1 MRENKNVVFMN
12 NADQGYPCAMSDS
25 LSQTIENILTALPS
39 LMTTVNRF
47 LDQHTVPRE
56 AIFRINLAIEEI
68 VTNIIKYGYDDKHPH
83 AITVDLALFPET
95 IRLQLKDY
103 GHPFDPLQAPEPDI
117 HVPLEQRKVGGLG
130 LFLVREI
137 VGRIVYR
144 RENDANI
151 LEMDI
156 KRQ

>member
-1 MRENKNVVFMN
+1 
-12 NADQGYPCAMSDS
+12 MSDS
-25 LSQTIENILTALPS
+25 LSQTVGNTLTALPP

-68 VTNIIKYGYDDKHPH
+68 VTNIIKYGYDDTDFH
-83 AITVDLALFPET
+83 AIKVFLALFPDT
-95 IRLQLKDY
+95 IRLQLEDD

-117 HVPLEQRKVGGLG
+117 HVPLDQRKVGGLG
-130 LFLVREI
+130 LLLVRDI
-137 VGRIVYR
+137 VGRIAYR
-144 RENDANI
+144 RENAPNI

-156 KRQ
+156 ARK